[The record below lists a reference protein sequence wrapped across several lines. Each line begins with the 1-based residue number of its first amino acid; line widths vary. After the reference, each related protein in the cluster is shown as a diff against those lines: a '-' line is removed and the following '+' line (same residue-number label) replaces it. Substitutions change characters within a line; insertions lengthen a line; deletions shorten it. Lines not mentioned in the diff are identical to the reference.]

1 MPALVTR
8 IEHGR
13 EDADCAVAT
22 LAMYLGRT
30 YEDVLR
36 VVSRVD
42 RRDAGKFGLFTEQIQ
57 AAAKRLGE
65 PLRLR
70 PTFDLEEDYGI
81 LVFHDHVNLL
91 RRGQILEPN
100 GTVWDADD
108 YCALYGGPVGLLVA
122 REPPR
127 PRRRAGR

>member
-8 IEHGR
+8 IERGR
-13 EDADCAVAT
+13 EEADCAVAT

-42 RRDAGKFGLFTEQIQ
+42 RRDAGRYGLFTEQIQ

-70 PTFDLEEDYGI
+70 AAVDPEEDYGI

-100 GTVWDADD
+100 GTVWDYDD
-108 YCALYGGPVGLLVA
+108 YCTTYGDPLGLLVA
-122 REPPR
+122 RESPR
-127 PRRRAGR
+127 PRRRVGR